1 MPESSKRNASERKL
15 QRKPDA
21 SSSVSALSPNR
32 LGLEKSTNKVML
44 RKHVCSNRGLSE
56 KLEGTN
62 LRPRSFTGQY
72 GESDLWRLNPGNP
85 TEVRIW
91 TPAPVRVPQLTG

>member
-1 MPESSKRNASERKL
+1 MPEWSERNASERKL

-21 SSSVSALSPNR
+21 SSSVSASPPSR
-32 LGLEKSTNKVML
+32 PGLERSTNKVLL
-44 RKHVCSNRGLSE
+44 RKHVGSNRGPSE

-62 LRPRSFTGQY
+62 LPHRSFTGQY

-85 TEVRIW
+85 IDC
-91 TPAPVRVPQLTG
+91 